1 MSCLLISFFFQQE
14 IYNRLCVC
22 FFVLTFLRNVRSERE
37 ASEISGKARGRGRN
51 RLAECAR
58 ASAKRWLPCRPGVR
72 GPHVAVAQTGM
83 RPCMLQAAVQRPPPP
98 PRPVGDWAT
107 PVGHDRDHGAQKNP
121 PMGAWTMDVIF
132 LLPLGPFFLWMGSFY
147 WALSDSTAGRAPLP
161 WSLTRCPRAHG
172 NGQKKKFVGQSEAQL
187 FFRFF

>member
-1 MSCLLISFFFQQE
+1 
-14 IYNRLCVC
+14 
-22 FFVLTFLRNVRSERE
+22 VRSERE

-58 ASAKRWLPCRPGVR
+58 ASAKRWLPCRPEVR

-83 RPCMLQAAVQRPPPP
+83 RPCMVQAAVQRPRPPP
-98 PRPVGDWAT
+98 WPVGDWAT
-107 PVGHDRDHGAQKNP
+107 PVGHDRDHGAQMNP
-121 PMGAWTMDVIF
+121 SINGSMDHGRDFSIATW
-132 LLPLGPFFLWMGSFY
+132 PIFLWMGSFY

-161 WSLTRCPRAHG
+161 WSLTHCPRAHG